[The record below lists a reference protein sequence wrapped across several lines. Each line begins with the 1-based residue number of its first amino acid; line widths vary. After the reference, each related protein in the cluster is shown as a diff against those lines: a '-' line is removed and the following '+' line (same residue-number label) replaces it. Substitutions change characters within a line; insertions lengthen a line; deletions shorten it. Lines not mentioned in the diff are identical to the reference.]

1 MYIILVVCGCH
12 NKQACCD
19 VELMY
24 IILVVCG
31 CHNKQACCDV
41 DDVHHPGGFCLLLH
55 CHRESELLP
64 ITIYR
69 YPLPPSCHRE
79 SDSSF

>member
-1 MYIILVVCGCH
+1 MMYIILVVCGCH

-55 CHRESELLP
+55 CHRESDK
-64 ITIYR
+64 
-69 YPLPPSCHRE
+69 HG
-79 SDSSF
+79 DVDDVMWN

>member
-1 MYIILVVCGCH
+1 
-12 NKQACCD
+12 
-19 VELMY
+19 MY

-55 CHRESELLP
+55 CHRESDKHGKKKNVDDVHHPGGL
-64 ITIYR
+64 
-69 YPLPPSCHRE
+69 
-79 SDSSF
+79 